1 MALIIRQHDEEKG
14 RRKDGR
20 TTTTA
25 VVVVER
31 EKCHFHFFLV
41 FSVDRVPL
49 RVRVVPAATLVVVD
63 GGRTSSILT
72 GIARSLA
79 LFSLPV
85 QLKNEEKR
93 TREAVD

>member
-20 TTTTA
+20 T
-25 VVVVER
+25 VVEER
-31 EKCHFHFFLV
+31 EREGEKCHFHFFLV
-41 FSVDRVPL
+41 FSVDRVPR
-49 RVRVVPAATLVVVD
+49 RVRVVPAAD

-72 GIARSLA
+72 SIVRSFV

-85 QLKNEEKR
+85 QLKNKEKR